1 MTGWRWR
8 GSVPAALLTLALTA
22 TPALAEPALWKVSDA
37 DSHVWLFGSVHILDS
52 QRDWRTPRF
61 DAALAESEL
70 VYFEVIL
77 DVEAYATMTQLTLT
91 EGMNRGGKTLDD
103 FLTVDQRAILRAIA
117 AANGIDYAV
126 LKRMRPWLA
135 ELTLIQ
141 QSGLGLDMSAG
152 SAGVE
157 TIIADEIDDER
168 EREFETAEF
177 QFNLLAGRSETDQIA
192 SLMATANS
200 LSRQEGLLAQMVE
213 VWLAGETEDLHDVMV
228 SEFGSTEDPT
238 YKRLLSDRNRDW
250 VTQIEAMLERNE
262 SAMIIVGAGHLV
274 GPASVQVFLEERGY
288 TVTLE
293 SAPPAGDAPE
303 PVTPR

>member
-1 MTGWRWR
+1 MVAR
-8 GSVPAALLTLALTA
+8 GGRGCLPATLLALALTTA
-22 TPALAEPALWKVSDA
+22 PALAEPALWKVSDA

-77 DVEAYATMTQLTLT
+77 DVDAYATMTQLTLT

-103 FLTVDQRAILRAIA
+103 FLTVDQRAILRSIT
-117 AANGIDYAV
+117 AANGIDYAM
-126 LKRMRPWLA
+126 LRRMRPWLA

-141 QSGLGLDMSAG
+141 QSGLGLDMSSG

-157 TIIADEIDDER
+157 TLIADEIDDAR

-177 QFNLLAGRSETDQIA
+177 QFNLLAGRSEAEQVA

-200 LSRQEGLLAQMVE
+200 LSRQAGMLGDMVD
-213 VWLAGETEDLHDVMV
+213 VWLEGRTDELHELMV
-228 SEFGSTEDPT
+228 SELGSIEDPT
-238 YKRLLSDRNRDW
+238 YKRLLSDRNRNW
-250 VTQIEAMLERNE
+250 VSEIEGMLERNE
-262 SAMIIVGAGHLV
+262 RAMIIVGAGHLA
-274 GPASVQVFLEERGY
+274 GPASVQAFLDERGY

-293 SAPPAGDAPE
+293 SAPPEDDAPK
-303 PVTPR
+303 PATLR

>member
-1 MTGWRWR
+1 MTGR
-8 GSVPAALLTLALTA
+8 GRRGTVPAALLALALTVA
-22 TPALAEPALWKVSDA
+22 PALAEPALWKVSDA

-52 QRDWRTPRF
+52 EREWRTPQF
-61 DAALAESEL
+61 DAALEESEL

-77 DVEAYATMTQLTLT
+77 DVDAYATMTRLTLT

-117 AANGIDYAV
+117 AANGIDYATIR
-126 LKRMRPWLA
+126 RMRPWLA

-157 TIIADEIDDER
+157 TLIADEIDDAR
-168 EREFETAEF
+168 EREFETPEF
-177 QFNLLAGRSETDQIA
+177 QFNLLAGRSEADQVA

-200 LSRQEGLLAQMVE
+200 LSRQAGMLGEMVD
-213 VWLAGETEDLHDVMV
+213 VWLAGKTEELHTVMV
-228 SEFGSTEDPT
+228 SEFGSVEDPT
-238 YKRLLSDRNRDW
+238 YKRLLSDRNRKW
-250 VTQIEAMLERNE
+250 VTEIEGILARNE
-262 SAMIIVGAGHLV
+262 SAMIIVGAGHLA
-274 GPASVQVFLEERGY
+274 GPASVQVYLEERGY

-293 SAPPAGDAPE
+293 SAPPEDDAPM